1 MPHPSMAI
9 TTSTPDQRIARLL
22 AEGARILAVHPG
34 QPGID
39 VTHDIVGLLE
49 LSRNAP
55 GGLECAGG
63 PEEDR

>member
-1 MPHPSMAI
+1 MAI
-9 TTSTPDQRIARLL
+9 TTSTPDQRITRLL

-49 LSRNAP
+49 VCRGAAER
-55 GGLECAGG
+55 LECAGG
-63 PEEDR
+63 PVEDQ